1 MLSLPTILTS
11 ILAIAAP
18 IAAQSQSAQIV
29 ANLELLTSKIEALQ
43 PIASS
48 ISVVNGP
55 LIIIGQGPFPQIISG
70 LQDIVT
76 TAGEAN
82 GQIEMGHLIAKGG
95 GGCGCGVLGLQIS
108 HQSLLA
114 TLTERAGLF
123 DIVPVIGQPVSAV
136 LRADKSAVELK
147 VPSKPSNTVRHYMPL
162 TSSKSLSNTIIHVT
176 PSRAHD
182 LASLLSAL
190 SAAFDTAIAA
200 YEGILQKRGMRFGRR
215 AMS

>member
-11 ILAIAAP
+11 LLAIAAP
-18 IAAQSQSAQIV
+18 IAAQSPSAQIV
-29 ANLELLTSKIEALQ
+29 ANLELLTSKTEALQ

-48 ISVVNGP
+48 ISIINGP

-82 GQIEMGHLIAKGG
+82 GQIEIGHPIAKGEDADA
-95 GGCGCGVLGLQIS
+95 VFWAYKAFATA
-108 HQSLLA
+108 HQSLLT

-123 DIVPVIGQPVSAV
+123 DTVPFIGQPVFAV
-136 LRADKSAVELK
+136 LRADKTAIE
-147 VPSKPSNTVRHYMPL
+147 
-162 TSSKSLSNTIIHVT
+162 SLSNSIIHVT
-176 PSRAHD
+176 PTRAHD
-182 LASLLSAL
+182 LASLLNAL
-190 SAAFDTAIAA
+190 STAFDAAIAV